1 MENTVIFFSITIVFP
16 IIVDWLTFCCLI
28 RLSMSREWWKS
39 HVGVR
44 PSSVQNHIYDSFDSK
59 WRQDRNTVA
68 SVHDLNWLIRK
79 TTESHQESRNRIS
92 KISHVSSSRCRLQS
106 YLSVKQRLSGQRSN
120 IQLYSIVRQEQDWIL
135 RSKLN
140 YKNVRTTDEKVENR
154 TSSQEA

>member
-59 WRQDRNTVA
+59 NLKMEAGPKHCGERARFELADPKN
-68 SVHDLNWLIRK
+68 HRK
-79 TTESHQESRNRIS
+79 PSRIS
-92 KISHVSSSRCRLQS
+92 KQNLENLSRFFFSLSTAKLFIRKATVEWSKVQHTIIFNSTTRTRLDIK
-106 YLSVKQRLSGQRSN
+106 KQT
-120 IQLYSIVRQEQDWIL
+120 QLQKCPNHRRKS
-135 RSKLN
+135 
-140 YKNVRTTDEKVENR
+140 
-154 TSSQEA
+154 